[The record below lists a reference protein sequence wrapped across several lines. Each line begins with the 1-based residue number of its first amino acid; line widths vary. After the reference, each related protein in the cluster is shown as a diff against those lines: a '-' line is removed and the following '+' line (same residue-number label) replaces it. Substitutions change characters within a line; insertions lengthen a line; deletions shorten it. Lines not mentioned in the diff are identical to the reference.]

1 MIEPPEVFVFG
12 PYITN
17 SDGKPG
23 TVMPEVRVRAAGPR
37 VAQRRARRAPVISIG
52 NMKSLVRKPVP

>member
-17 SDGKPG
+17 IDGKPG
-23 TVMPEVRVRAAGPR
+23 TVMPRCACAPS
-37 VAQRRARRAPVISIG
+37 AQVSRRSRPSAPVTCIG